1 MQLAEVSIRRP
12 VFATVLSL
20 LIVLIGAVSFNRL
33 TVREYPKIDEPVVT
47 VSVRYAGASAEVIET
62 QVTKPLED
70 SIAGIDGVDVI
81 TSISRADQG
90 QISVRFRLEKD
101 ADSAAAEVR
110 DRTSRVRNR
119 LPQSIDEPVIAKVEA
134 DAFPVIQL
142 AFSSETLTPLQINDL
157 VNRIVK
163 PRLQTVT
170 GVADVRIFG
179 ERKYAMRVWLD
190 TDKLAS
196 YRLTTQDVEDAIR
209 RSNLELPAG
218 RIESQQREFS
228 VTSQT
233 DLLRPAQF
241 GDITI
246 KNVNGFSVKVRD
258 VARVQEGAAD
268 ERTAVRLNGRSAVA
282 VGVIRQATANPL
294 DLSRGV
300 QDAIPQ
306 LKNDLPSDVVIDI
319 ANDNSV
325 FIDRSVK
332 NVYST
337 IAEAVVLVALVIF
350 VFLRT
355 LRASIIPIIT
365 IPVSLVGT
373 FALMALAGFTINT
386 LTLLALVLAIG
397 LVVDDA
403 IVMLENIYRH
413 IEEGMDPFS
422 AGIKG
427 AREIGFAIIT
437 MTATLVAVYA
447 PLAFT
452 PGRTGR
458 LFVEFALALAGAVV
472 VSGFVA
478 LTLTPMLCTKLLRHN
493 PNPNRFDSTME
504 KVLTSVSDSY
514 GRLLRWIVTT
524 RWTAAGGTGD
534 AASVSQQH
542 WGNRIRGA
550 VFQARWIVIGVMLL
564 SALSIFFIFPSMKQE
579 LSPME
584 DRGVVLA
591 NVTAPDGATL
601 DYTNRYAQQLEKM
614 GQPFKEFDRIFA
626 NVGNPTVAQASVVYR
641 TVDWNDRQRSTM
653 DIARELQPK
662 FNALPGVNVFSIT
675 PPSLGQGFRE
685 RPLNFVIQT
694 SDSYQNLNAV
704 VRQMLDEIAKN
715 PGIVSPDVDLRLNKP
730 ELRIEVERDKA
741 ADLGVTVEVVA
752 KAIETLLGGRN
763 VTRYKRDAEQYDV
776 VVQTEASGRSTP
788 EDIDRIYVRGRND
801 AMIPLSALVKV
812 RESVS
817 PRELNHFG
825 QRRSVSITASLAGD
839 YSLGEA
845 LTFMNQTAAKVLKTG
860 YSTDLNGTSREFRN
874 SQGALAVV
882 FVLALVFI
890 FLVLAAQFESFVD
903 PLVIMLSVPL
913 SMIGALLALKWT
925 GGSLNVYSQI
935 GLITLVGLITKH
947 GILIVEFTNQLRGQG
962 MEMIDAVVKAAT
974 QRLRPIMMTTGAMVL
989 GALPL
994 ALAKGAGAESRMQIG
1009 WVIVGGM
1016 SLGTLLTVFVVPTM
1030 YTLFARSKV
1039 PGANKAEASD
1049 GPATHAQHGGAPA
1062 VHAHGDLVAK

>member
-20 LIVLIGAVSFNRL
+20 LIVLVGAVSFNRL

-47 VSVRYAGASAEVIET
+47 VSVRYAGASAEVIES

-70 SIAGIDGVDVI
+70 SIAGIDAVDVI
-81 TSISRADQG
+81 TSISRADQA

-119 LPQSIDEPVIAKVEA
+119 LPQAIDEPVIAKVEA
-134 DAFPVIQL
+134 DAFPVIQI
-142 AFSSETLTPLQINDL
+142 AFSSDSMTPLQINDL

-190 TDKLAS
+190 TDRLAA

-233 DLLRPAQF
+233 DLVKPSQF
-241 GDITI
+241 GEIVI

-294 DLSRGV
+294 DLSKGV
-300 QDAIPQ
+300 RDVIPR
-306 LKNDLPSDVVIDI
+306 LKADLPPGMLIDI

-325 FIDRSVK
+325 FIDRSVR
-332 NVYST
+332 NVYRT
-337 IAEAVVLVALVIF
+337 IAEAVALVALVIF

-355 LRASIIPIIT
+355 LRASLIPIVT
-365 IPVSLVGT
+365 IPVSLIGT

-403 IVMLENIYRH
+403 IVMLENIFRH

-427 AREIGFAIIT
+427 AREIGFAVIT

-478 LTLTPMLCTKLLRHN
+478 LTLTPMLCTQLLRHN
-493 PNPNRFDSTME
+493 PKPNLFDRTME
-504 KVLTSVSDSY
+504 RVLTSTSDRY
-514 GRLLRWIVTT
+514 GAVLRWLVTT
-524 RWTAAGGTGD
+524 RYQPEVAGGMG
-534 AASVSQQH
+534 Q
-542 WGNRIRGA
+542 RIKGWI
-550 VFQARWIVIGVMLL
+550 FQARWLVVGVMLL
-564 SALSIFFIFPSMKQE
+564 SGLAIALVFPSMKQE
-579 LSPME
+579 LSPIE
-584 DRGVVLA
+584 DRGVILA
-591 NVTAPDGATL
+591 NVNAPDGATL
-601 DYTNRYAQQLEKM
+601 DYTNRYAQALEKM
-614 GQPFKEFDRIFA
+614 GQSFPEFDRIFA

-641 TVDWNDRQRSTM
+641 TVDWDERKRTTIEM
-653 DIARELQPK
+653 ARELQPK
-662 FNALPGVNVFSIT
+662 FNALPGVTAFPIT

-694 SDSYQNLNAV
+694 SDSYQNLNTV

-741 ADLGVTVEVVA
+741 ADLGVSVEVVA

-776 VVQTEASGRSTP
+776 IVQTQASGRSTP

-801 AMIPLSALVKV
+801 VVIPLSALVKV

-825 QRRSVSITASLAGD
+825 QRRSVSITASLAPD

-845 LTFMNQTAAKVLKTG
+845 LKFMDQTATKVLKTG
-860 YSTDLNGTSREFRN
+860 YSTDLNGTSREFKN
-874 SQGALAVV
+874 SQGALAIV

-913 SMIGALLALKWT
+913 SMIGALLALKWS

-962 MEMIDAVVKAAT
+962 MEMIDALVKASS
-974 QRLRPIMMTTGAMVL
+974 QRLRPILMTTGAMVL
-989 GALPL
+989 GAVPL
-994 ALAKGAGAESRMQIG
+994 ALAHGAGAESRIQIG

-1016 SLGTLLTVFVVPTM
+1016 SLGTLLTIFVVPTM
-1030 YTLFARSKV
+1030 YSLFARAKI
-1039 PGANKAEASD
+1039 PGANKAVVKDAA
-1049 GPATHAQHGGAPA
+1049 PHHG
-1062 VHAHGDLVAK
+1062 GDLVAK